1 MNVATNEQEIHI
13 SDLDE
18 FLALKFLDD
27 VTRPM
32 RFSVLRKDNQGNII
46 IQQKDNDQKL
56 KEGGIDFEL
65 SPSEYQSLDSI
76 NVTDFINKTVYTSSA
91 YEFLDFILMYYFQFE
106 FLTEFNGSSWQIRIL
121 NGTEEQ

>member
-1 MNVATNEQEIHI
+1 MNVATNEHEIHI

-32 RFSVLRKDNQGNII
+32 RFSVFRKDTQGNII

-76 NVTDFINKTVYTSSA
+76 NVTDFKNKTVYTSSA
-91 YEFLDFILMYYFQFE
+91 YEFLDFILMYYLQFE

>member
-1 MNVATNEQEIHI
+1 MNVATNEHEIHI

-32 RFSVLRKDNQGNII
+32 RFSVLRKDTQGNII

-91 YEFLDFILMYYFQFE
+91 YEFLDFILMYYIQFE

>member
-1 MNVATNEQEIHI
+1 MNVATNEHEIHI

-32 RFSVLRKDNQGNII
+32 RFSVLRKDTQGNII

-76 NVTDFINKTVYTSSA
+76 NVIDFINKTVYTSSA

-121 NGTEEQ
+121 NGTEDQ

>member
-1 MNVATNEQEIHI
+1 MNPATNEHEIHI
-13 SDLDE
+13 SDLNE

-32 RFSVLRKDNQGNII
+32 RFSVLRKDTQGNII

-91 YEFLDFILMYYFQFE
+91 YEFFDFILMYYSQFE
-106 FLTEFNGSSWQIRIL
+106 FLTEFNGSAWQIRIL
-121 NGTEEQ
+121 KGKE

>member
-1 MNVATNEQEIHI
+1 MNVATNEHEIHI

-32 RFSVLRKDNQGNII
+32 RFSVLRKDTQGNII

-65 SPSEYQSLDSI
+65 STSEYQSLDSI
-76 NVTDFINKTVYTSSA
+76 NVRDFINKTVYTSSA

-106 FLTEFNGSSWQIRIL
+106 FLTEFNGTSWQIRIL

>member
-1 MNVATNEQEIHI
+1 MNVATNEHEIHI

-32 RFSVLRKDNQGNII
+32 RFSVLRKDTQGNII
-46 IQQKDNDQKL
+46 IKQKENAQEIE
-56 KEGGIDFEL
+56 EGGIDFEL

-91 YEFLDFILMYYFQFE
+91 YEFFDFILMYYSQFE
-106 FLTEFNGSSWQIRIL
+106 FLTEFNGSAWQIRIL
-121 NGTEEQ
+121 KGKE

>member
-1 MNVATNEQEIHI
+1 MNVATNEHEIHI

-32 RFSVLRKDNQGNII
+32 RFSVLRKDTQGNII

-56 KEGGIDFEL
+56 KEGGFDFEL

-91 YEFLDFILMYYFQFE
+91 YEFLDFILMYYIQFE

>member
-1 MNVATNEQEIHI
+1 MNVATNEHEIHI

-32 RFSVLRKDNQGNII
+32 RFSVLRKDTQGNII

>member
-1 MNVATNEQEIHI
+1 MNVATNEHEIHI

-32 RFSVLRKDNQGNII
+32 RFSVLRKDTQGNII

-91 YEFLDFILMYYFQFE
+91 YKFLDFILMYYIQFE

>member
-1 MNVATNEQEIHI
+1 MNVATNEHEIHI

-32 RFSVLRKDNQGNII
+32 RFSVLRKDTQGNII

-121 NGTEEQ
+121 NGTEDQ